1 MDTFY
6 NNVFDRSCLIALINT
21 SFIQVLFGITLAN
34 FGLFR
39 IFMVFSCS
47 RVPMIFACRQYM
59 KTPILVIKHALKKW
73 I

>member
-21 SFIQVLFGITLAN
+21 SIIQVLFGITLAN

-39 IFMVFSCS
+39 VCMVCSCS
-47 RVPMIFACRQYM
+47 RVPMNFACRQHM
-59 KTPILVIKHALKKW
+59 KTPV
-73 I
+73 